1 MRGIQVDNPVL
12 RIGNV
17 LQAVTGSAHLFARA
31 DLADTADPR
40 GTQSANLDFFLAT
53 IVYDLCVQSR
63 IWTLNGIEK

>member
-17 LQAVTGSAHLFARA
+17 LQAVTGSARLFARA

-40 GTQSANLDFFLAT
+40 GTQSANLDFFSSYYRLRS
-53 IVYDLCVQSR
+53 LCTVPYLDAQ
-63 IWTLNGIEK
+63 WN